1 MMRETMASGPMSWE
15 AETLLPNDGK
25 IELTEACLAEL
36 RTLAGELEANP
47 LPVEALEAD
56 EFSLPHCHELM
67 ASIKRTLDS
76 GLGFAVVDRLPL
88 DHVEPSTAIG
98 LYWLLMSL
106 CGRIVAQKWDGT
118 MVYDVTDTG
127 LKPAAG
133 SGVRSSKSNE
143 GLGYH
148 TDNSFGLQP
157 DYVALLCLQ
166 PAMEGGSSG
175 LIAFDSVH
183 NRLLEHR
190 RDLLARL
197 YGPFYFDRQR
207 EHAPGDRPISTRP
220 IFEFE
225 GETLR
230 AALAIHLIRQGY
242 ILAKEEMDEETEAAL
257 DAIEKVM
264 EAPGL
269 GKVFAFERGQ
279 IQIVN
284 NRRIGHRRTTYQD
297 FPDPARK
304 RRLIRLWVRK
314 QGRAFYHG

>member
-36 RTLAGELEANP
+36 RTLAEELEANP
-47 LPVEALEAD
+47 LPVEALDAD
-56 EFSLPHCHELM
+56 DFSMPHCQELI
-67 ASIKRTLDS
+67 ASIKQTLDS
-76 GLGFAVVDRLPL
+76 GLGFAVINRLPL
-88 DHVEPSTAIG
+88 DDFEPTTAIK

-106 CGRIVAQKWDGT
+106 CGRIVAQKLDGT

-148 TDNSFGLQP
+148 TDNSFGVPP
-157 DYVALLCLQ
+157 DYVALLCLH
-166 PAMEGGSSG
+166 PAMDGGISG

-183 NRLLEHR
+183 NRLLEHH

-197 YGPFYFDRQR
+197 YRPFYFDRQR
-207 EHAPGDRPISTRP
+207 EHAPDDRLTSTRP
-220 IFEFE
+220 IFEIE

-230 AALAIHLIRQGY
+230 ATLATHLIRQGY
-242 ILAKEEMDEETEAAL
+242 FLAGTEVDEETEAAL
-257 DAIEKVM
+257 NTIEQVM
-264 EAPGL
+264 DAPGL

-284 NRRIGHRRTTYQD
+284 NRRVGHRRTTYED
-297 FPDPARK
+297 CPDAARK
-304 RRLIRLWVRK
+304 RHLIRIWVRNH
-314 QGRAFYHG
+314 GRAFYHG